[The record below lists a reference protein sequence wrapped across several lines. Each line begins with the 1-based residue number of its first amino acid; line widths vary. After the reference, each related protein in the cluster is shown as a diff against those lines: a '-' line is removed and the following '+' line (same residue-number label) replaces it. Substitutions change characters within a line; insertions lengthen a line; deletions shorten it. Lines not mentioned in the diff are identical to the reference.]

1 MNHIQETTFKSC
13 LTYLSEYNCA
23 THVRLGMRALS
34 RLSIISQNHL
44 GKVIWIMTRAKAI
57 AITGNCVSTKQRA
70 LLLKRKGSSYNVG
83 LVKLKVASFV
93 SNSNQWES
101 CCTLR
106 FFCFN
111 QNFKINLMWPNAG
124 FIKLIRRVRSERSSD
139 IQWMKQHERWTN
151 ATSQTLNASQTI
163 NGAQQNCTRARD
175 NTRKQNNVK

>member
-93 SNSNQWES
+93 ASSNQWES
-101 CCTLR
+101 CCRLR

-111 QNFKINLMWPNAG
+111 QNFKINLMWP
-124 FIKLIRRVRSERSSD
+124 
-139 IQWMKQHERWTN
+139 
-151 ATSQTLNASQTI
+151 
-163 NGAQQNCTRARD
+163 
-175 NTRKQNNVK
+175 